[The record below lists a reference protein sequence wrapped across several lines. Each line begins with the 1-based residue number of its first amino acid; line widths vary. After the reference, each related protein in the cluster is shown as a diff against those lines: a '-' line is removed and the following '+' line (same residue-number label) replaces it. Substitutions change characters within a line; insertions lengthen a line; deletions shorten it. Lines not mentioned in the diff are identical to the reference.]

1 MKVQLNNLFK
11 NKERVNKR
19 RNINSIVASKEEVQ
33 EIKFDKDKVRRRKVE
48 RKTNNIN
55 LSNFKE
61 GLKNILL
68 NRNNFSKGTYALLI
82 SMFLF
87 V

>member
-11 NKERVNKR
+11 NKERVNRR

-61 GLKNILL
+61 GLKDILL
-68 NRNNFSKGTYALLI
+68 NRNNF
-82 SMFLF
+82 F
-87 V
+87 